1 MAEQRQRLEAVIT
14 ASSQGFV
21 DALKKASAAVNDS
34 TASWKDRFTKAR
46 GDLLTMKEAVDNL
59 KSAAKEMGEL
69 GLNADPKMG
78 AKLEEN
84 LQRMR
89 DALGTTGQDIRTVMD
104 GINDLKNAAHSLNL
118 PVDEY
123 QRLSDAAKD
132 AGVGMAS
139 AEGMLSSMRDRIEE
153 FMNGVPE
160 AVDLF
165 NQLGVSIEDVGSR
178 SGMMNFVNMAEAVRG
193 MVSPTEQAKTASDM
207 FGHSVDDVS
216 KILAEYKRSLMD
228 RKDSEFITDRDVQQA
243 IAYRKEVEALEKRMG
258 PLGQKIEE
266 VATVSS
272 RFSANM
278 RDVSEEFRRAI
289 DTYGKYVEG
298 LPKSL
303 KPTMEVMDALRDLR
317 EEVSKMI
324 NSFSTMRNARP
335 EMLKY
340 YDELLQESGGKN
352 NLFSEQEE
360 QALKERIESVCRY
373 FVEMKEVASN
383 EFREI
388 GDKWA
393 QMRALFENMQEWSR
407 SGDIRLLNVKP
418 EQLLFNAESLIEAR
432 KHVEELHKIV
442 EEFFKSDIFN
452 GKKKI
457 DFIDLDSLR
466 KTADEL
472 RKMFDDYTE
481 KMKTVAPAD
490 FAKRFDILNV
500 EIEKFQAKLDG
511 LMNKDVTLRPK
522 VDSSEM
528 KNLEKEYDSLVE
540 KVRSFAS
547 LYNEMQSMSNEFVE
561 NKGHQHRF
569 DFTIDHSQMALA
581 KTLLDEIGDGAEG
594 VKKSFEKIQDESRK
608 LSAGLMENEN
618 KLGSLSGKFVQL
630 LKDGADGFV
639 NLVSKT
645 YGFGKEVA
653 STFGKLIAGDVKT
666 AIENIRGA
674 AGDLEAMGRV
684 LGGAL
689 SHPVQTAKTVWNDF
703 WEGVKGAA
711 KDATIA
717 IGEKFISIGDAIKN
731 AWHWMTHFKIAVED
745 SQHPVKDVGNQ
756 LLRIGG
762 LLFGIRSMNM
772 AVVKGFRTMADAA
785 KEVAKWWYEAA
796 KRQAEFKAGLA
807 TDATNQF
814 KENRKEAEDRMN
826 LSKRYAEA
834 VGKANVSGK
843 REDEAEAEAIR
854 RELWEKHG
862 VEANRDNARS
872 VFKEMSESYYDTR
885 VSQNEAET
893 AMYKELVG
901 QYRKAL
907 EERKKY
913 LVSVFGMGSNLS
925 MKMGEDT
932 VYTDLT
938 KKMGDAQKRLAEL
951 TKERTELGR
960 TQRGGE
966 YADFAAIRGGRNT
979 DAWRERIKKQREKSD
994 KTIEKRRKDAE
1005 KADAEIESWLD
1016 ELDTLDEEER
1026 KVVKANEKYAKLVRE
1041 GGDKRKAREAL
1052 DLAVSKIREE
1062 ASKKDAEAVNRL
1074 VEQHE
1079 RQLERLKDADRK
1091 ELDARR
1097 KMEEAERDLADATR
1111 RAKDDVRLKRIGRE
1125 KERIKDRM
1133 SEFGFSVPK
1142 NLKTGLTGK
1151 ERAEIRR
1158 NAKIDASIGKK
1169 LEKEKK
1175 GERVTYTPRERRRLD
1190 EYRGLERKLKGLEA
1204 EEKQM
1209 KAAQTQERAA
1219 NTIQNATE
1227 KFQEAVRAF
1236 YKAQTGKDLESKK
1249 EQRARERKEKRQREK
1264 AKKDDMRRRAGMRPS
1279 GGDGRPTGGDG
1290 SGRPP
1295 RGQAPAPAP
1304 RPRPAPAP
1312 APKPAPAPERREEPQ
1327 ASRTHAKFLE
1337 FGDFLERFVGDAQN
1351 AERYYRK
1358 YVEAYNRT
1366 YGTENE
1372 ADIPRRTEEYPP
1384 TEIERK
1390 LPPEYE
1396 NATRDQKNRAMWN
1409 RRANSQDYDDEG
1421 RWRHSPEAWRVRV
1434 DESREDA
1441 EKWGRETGWMP
1452 GAMTQRDF
1460 ERVVAGLYA
1469 PPRFTEAGN
1478 ADQHDYTA
1486 LLERIA
1492 TAIEHGDKN
1501 TFTVK

>member
-14 ASSQGFV
+14 ASSQGFI
-21 DALKKASAAVNDS
+21 DALKKASAAVADS
-34 TASWKDRFTKAR
+34 TASWKDKFTKAR
-46 GDLLTMKEAVDNL
+46 GDLLTMKEAIDNL
-59 KSAAKEMGEL
+59 KASAKQMGEL
-69 GLNADPKMG
+69 GLDADPEMAK
-78 AKLEEN
+78 KLEDN
-84 LQRMR
+84 LQRVR
-89 DALGTTGQDIRTVMD
+89 EALATTGADVRSVME
-104 GINDLKNAAHSLNL
+104 GIKDLKNEAHSLGM
-118 PVDEY
+118 PVDEFH
-123 QRLSDAAKD
+123 RLGEAIKD
-132 AGVGMAS
+132 AGIDIEDAKSMVRGMQEQI
-139 AEGMLSSMRDRIEE
+139 EGLSS
-153 FMNGVPE
+153 GVP
-160 AVDLF
+160 ASVDLF
-165 NQLGVSIEDVGSR
+165 GKLGMTLEQLGSR
-178 SGMMNFVNMAEAVRG
+178 SAMGNFVAIADAIKGV
-193 MVSPTEQAKTASDM
+193 VPQAEQAQMAVDM
-207 FGHSVDDVS
+207 FGRTIDDVAMVLS
-216 KILAEYKRSLMD
+216 EYKRSLAD
-228 RKDSEFITDRDVQQA
+228 HKDSEFINDRDVQLA
-243 IAYRKEVEALEKRMG
+243 INYRNEIEKLNGRMG

-278 RDVSEEFRRAI
+278 KDVSDEFRRAI

-317 EEVSKMI
+317 EEVAKMI
-324 NSFSTMRNARP
+324 NGFSALRSARP

-340 YDELLQESGGKN
+340 YEELLQGSGGKN
-352 NLFSEQEE
+352 NLFNEQEE
-360 QALKERIESVCRY
+360 QDLKERIESVCRY
-373 FVEMKEVASN
+373 FVEMKEVADN

-407 SGDIRLLNVKP
+407 SGDIRLLDVKP
-418 EQLLFNAESLIEAR
+418 EQLLFNVESLIEAR
-432 KHVEELHKIV
+432 KHVEELHKII

-452 GKKKI
+452 GEKKI

-481 KMKTVAPAD
+481 KMKTVAPTD
-490 FAKRFDILNV
+490 FAKRFDMLNA
-500 EIEKFQAKLDG
+500 EIEKFQARLDG

-547 LYNEMQSMSNEFVE
+547 LYNEMQRISEEFVE
-561 NKGHQHRF
+561 NKGQHRF

-581 KTLLDEIGDGAEG
+581 KTLLDEIGYGAEG
-594 VKKSFEKIQDESRK
+594 VKKSFEKIKDESRK
-608 LSAGLMENEN
+608 LSSGLMENEN

-645 YGFGKEVA
+645 YDFGNGVA
-653 STFGKLIAGDVKT
+653 STFGKMIAGDVKT

-689 SHPVQTAKTVWNDF
+689 SNPVHAAKTVWNDF
-703 WEGVKGAA
+703 WDGVKGAA

-731 AWHWMTHFKIAVED
+731 AWHWMTHFKIAAED
-745 SQHPVKDVGNQ
+745 SQHPVKDIGNQ

-772 AVVKGFRTMADAA
+772 AVVKGFRTMADAV

-862 VEANRDNARS
+862 VSANRDSARS

-893 AMYKELVG
+893 AMYKELAG
-901 QYRKAL
+901 NWRKAL
-907 EERKKY
+907 EERKSY
-913 LVSVFGMGSNLS
+913 LVSVFGMGGNLS
-925 MKMGEDT
+925 QKMGEDT
-932 VYTDLT
+932 VYTDLV
-938 KKMGDAQKRLAEL
+938 KKLGEAQKRLGEL
-951 TKERTELGR
+951 AKERSVLQR

-966 YADFAAIRGGRNT
+966 YADFVAIRGGRNT

-994 KTIEKRRKDAE
+994 KTIDKRRKDAE
-1005 KADAEIESWLD
+1005 KADAEIDSWLD

-1026 KVVKANEKYAKLVRE
+1026 KIVKANEKYAKLVRE

-1062 ASKKDAEAVNRL
+1062 ASKKDAEAVNKL
-1074 VEQHE
+1074 AEQHE

-1091 ELDARR
+1091 ELDASR

-1133 SEFGFSVPK
+1133 GEFGFSVPK
-1142 NLKTGLTGK
+1142 NLKTGLTGR
-1151 ERAEIRR
+1151 ERAEMRR

-1169 LEKEKK
+1169 LEQEKK
-1175 GERVTYTPRERRRLD
+1175 GRRVTYTPRERRRLD

-1209 KAAQTQERAA
+1209 KAAQTNERAA
-1219 NTIQNATE
+1219 NTIQNATD

-1249 EQRARERKEKRQREK
+1249 EQRARERKERRQREK

-1304 RPRPAPAP
+1304 SPRPA
-1312 APKPAPAPERREEPQ
+1312 PAPAPERREEPQ
-1327 ASRTHAKFLE
+1327 ASEKPAKFLE
-1337 FGDFLERFVGDAQN
+1337 FGDFLERFVGDAKN

-1372 ADIPRRTEEYPP
+1372 ADMPRRTEEYPP

-1421 RWRHSPEAWRVRV
+1421 RWRHSPEAWQVRV

-1501 TFTVK
+1501 VFTVK